1 MPRRD
6 LSSRRSKTAKVAM
19 DGLTRLMREET
30 RREELKQQARD
41 ARSRESSDGAS
52 STDTDSVS
60 ISYLEESHPD
70 LIKAIE
76 DLRRLARGYRKGMPS
91 PFRTTDIHRVEVMQA
106 ALKTGDIRKWDRSY
120 LAIMLVATGWNE
132 VAESNEIRR
141 YKLRREQAEAELPIR
156 RVLGGIK
163 TRPPEERSQDHESAG
178 ATHEQEQVKTTA
190 FESAV
195 AQGATRDRDGSG
207 QVRDDEPVKRR
218 SARAVIRPFRAIY
231 WKNLAYL
238 DSGKK
243 KVSAQQARI
252 QRERHPINEG
262 RAWLDIL
269 RILSND
275 TTSGRKAHAR
285 VMETIMLPPGV
296 SARWTRDPGESL
308 LEIMQH
314 TGSHVQSLPSE
325 QNAEMPGLTLYG
337 TPAQNDAATRYLR
350 SSDLLSAS
358 SKLYDDVSPLLSA
371 HELHKVTHESSGENH
386 GDARHEADAPI
397 PDEELDLLNS
407 VLDATYMVQSAT
419 AEPGP
424 VRAVWH
430 RTQPDLYIPLSTLL
444 RTEQDAYTASPTSRL
459 PSLPE
464 DSISFTERILT
475 LTAYRPRL
483 LKYKGKNETRS
494 PYHEDVQEELVR
506 LLKSGFDQKIV
517 TLEAVVTALDW
528 LGRHM
533 YFPAVRAIVLAAD
546 TAEFHLSAEVFDTM
560 LRFAAISP
568 SVDTFRYLVRFM
580 HRAGGKATAVTWL
593 HFESLTWRFHPSRV
607 EEVREAM
614 HEAGVHFDKD
624 AKLELFKQDAP
635 HLLTHFVKRHPD
647 AKFDDFVRDIVSQ
660 YPDIARMG
668 RRAANSLVDAALLLG
683 RSDIALDVVR
693 ELIRQGERPNTTTLD
708 HFLHSA
714 RRNRHVESAV
724 AILSIFTRLPYK
736 LNEKTETPLV
746 SIHDDYHNAQYGN
759 VLFEP
764 STRAFSVILSASSF
778 RWLLWLAWDRRMW
791 NCFRVFWRYACMAGH
806 VDYGFVVKM
815 KASLRAGQTA
825 RWDPKRHSNMPL
837 LKRAGPGVPNHITG
851 RTRVWDVWAAR
862 FVLGNADGLETW
874 DAADKPVR
882 RGPRERP
889 KPDRMTDWFERLD
902 LDLREVQSLKPVRPL
917 AELAE
922 EAYQLD
928 LEWRKLN
935 FGTTKGCTEGKWK
948 GTEMLQV
955 MMKAGIQVPVEVGSG
970 VGMMV

>member
-1 MPRRD
+1 
-6 LSSRRSKTAKVAM
+6 
-19 DGLTRLMREET
+19 
-30 RREELKQQARD
+30 
-41 ARSRESSDGAS
+41 
-52 STDTDSVS
+52 
-60 ISYLEESHPD
+60 
-70 LIKAIE
+70 
-76 DLRRLARGYRKGMPS
+76 
-91 PFRTTDIHRVEVMQA
+91 
-106 ALKTGDIRKWDRSY
+106 
-120 LAIMLVATGWNE
+120 
-132 VAESNEIRR
+132 
-141 YKLRREQAEAELPIR
+141 
-156 RVLGGIK
+156 
-163 TRPPEERSQDHESAG
+163 
-178 ATHEQEQVKTTA
+178 
-190 FESAV
+190 
-195 AQGATRDRDGSG
+195 
-207 QVRDDEPVKRR
+207 
-218 SARAVIRPFRAIY
+218 
-231 WKNLAYL
+231 
-238 DSGKK
+238 
-243 KVSAQQARI
+243 
-252 QRERHPINEG
+252 
-262 RAWLDIL
+262 
-269 RILSND
+269 
-275 TTSGRKAHAR
+275 
-285 VMETIMLPPGV
+285 MLPPGV
-296 SARWTRDPGESL
+296 SARWTRDPGESI

-325 QNAEMPGLTLYG
+325 QEAEMPGLTLYG

-371 HELHKVTHESSGENH
+371 HELHKITHKPNDEED
-386 GDARHEADAPI
+386 GDAGHEADAPT
-397 PDEELDLLNS
+397 PDEELALLNS
-407 VLDATYMVQSAT
+407 VLDATYTVQSAT

-444 RTEQDAYTASPTSRL
+444 RTEQDADTGSLTSHL
-459 PSLPE
+459 HYPLK
-464 DSISFTERILT
+464 DSVSFTGRIVA

-483 LKYKGKNETRS
+483 LKYKGATEDRS
-494 PYHEDVQEELVR
+494 PFHSDVQKELVR
-506 LLKSGFDQKIV
+506 LVKAGFDRNIV
-517 TLEAVVTALDW
+517 TTEAVVTALDW

-533 YFPAVRAIVLAAD
+533 YFPAVREIVLAAD
-546 TAEFHLSAEVFDTM
+546 TAKFHLSAEVFDTM

-580 HRAGGKATAVTWL
+580 HRAGGKGTALTWL
-593 HFESLTWRFHPSRV
+593 HFELLTWRFDPNRV
-607 EEVREAM
+607 GEVRDAM
-614 HEAGVHFDKD
+614 HEAGVQFDKD

-635 HLLTHFVKRHPD
+635 HLLTDFIKKHPD
-647 AKFDDFVRDIVSQ
+647 SKFDDFVRDISTQ
-660 YPDIARMG
+660 YPDIERMG
-668 RRAANSLVDAALLLG
+668 RRAANSLVDAALLLSRG
-683 RSDIALDVVR
+683 DIALDVVR
-693 ELIRQGERPNTTTLD
+693 ELIKQGERPNTATLD

-724 AILSIFTRLPYK
+724 AILSVFTRLPYN
-736 LNEKTETPLV
+736 LNERTNTPLV
-746 SIHDDYHNAQYGN
+746 SIHDDYHSSQYGN

-764 STRAFSVILSASSF
+764 ATRAFSVILSASSF

-862 FVLGNADGLETW
+862 FVLGSADGLESW

-882 RGPRERP
+882 PGPRERTQ
-889 KPDRMTDWFERLD
+889 PDRMTDWFERLD
-902 LDLREVQSLKPVRPL
+902 IDLREVQSLKPVRPL

-935 FGTTKGCTEGKWK
+935 FGTTKGFTEGKWK